1 MATLKTAP
9 NNNSVEDFIDTVEN
23 QQKQEDSRRLLHLM
37 QEVTGEKPVMWGDSI
52 IGFGN
57 YRLKYESGRELDWML
72 AGFSPRKQNLT
83 IYMMGGFENQETLL
97 KKLGKAKHSVG
108 CLYTKKLAD
117 IDVNVL
123 REMIQLS
130 VETLKKRYAQYN

>member
-52 IGFGN
+52 IGFGK
-57 YRLKYESGRELDWML
+57 YHLKYESGRELDWML

-130 VETLKKRYAQYN
+130 VDTLKKRYAQYN

>member
-83 IYMMGGFENQETLL
+83 IYMMGGFENQEKLL

-130 VETLKKRYAQYN
+130 VDTLKKRYAQYN